1 MEEKTIVTTHKYH
14 FVPWVV
20 LLVIAILVWAFLFVH
35 ARPHKDYTGYYIY
48 CINAAET
55 KVTYEKYAPKNKKG
69 ETLIKELLHN
79 LQKEPSDVSMKKAI
93 PDNVSVDDFII
104 DTTET

>member
-55 KVTYEKYAPKNKKG
+55 KVTYEKYAPKNKKRTFRCIYEKSHSG
-69 ETLIKELLHN
+69 QCIC
-79 LQKEPSDVSMKKAI
+79 
-93 PDNVSVDDFII
+93 
-104 DTTET
+104 

>member
-35 ARPHKDYTGYYIY
+35 ARPHKEYTGYYIY

-55 KVTYEKYAPKNKKG
+55 KMTYEKYSPKNKKG
-69 ETLIKELLHN
+69 EALIKELLHN
-79 LQKEPSDVSMKKAI
+79 LQKSLLMYL
-93 PDNVSVDDFII
+93 
-104 DTTET
+104 

>member
-35 ARPHKDYTGYYIY
+35 ARPHKEYTGYYIY
-48 CINAAET
+48 CINAA
-55 KVTYEKYAPKNKKG
+55 
-69 ETLIKELLHN
+69 
-79 LQKEPSDVSMKKAI
+79 
-93 PDNVSVDDFII
+93 
-104 DTTET
+104 

>member
-14 FVPWVV
+14 FVHGSRSCDRY
-20 LLVIAILVWAFLFVH
+20 ILVWAFLFVH
-35 ARPHKDYTGYYIY
+35 ARPHKDYTGYYIC
-48 CINAAET
+48 CIKNAAET

-79 LQKEPSDVSMKKAI
+79 LQKEPTAMSMKKKLSGQCI
-93 PDNVSVDDFII
+93 C
-104 DTTET
+104 

>member
-35 ARPHKDYTGYYIY
+35 ARPHKEYTGYYIY
-48 CINAAET
+48 CINADRKST
-55 KVTYEKYAPKNKKG
+55 RLNSSHPK
-69 ETLIKELLHN
+69 
-79 LQKEPSDVSMKKAI
+79 
-93 PDNVSVDDFII
+93 
-104 DTTET
+104 